1 MHRRRGARPARSF
14 SPHTGCR
21 RAPWPPPPPYARGE
35 QLPGREHLP
44 DAPLEEARQP
54 QRALAA
60 LQHAVQHGVAAPAVA
75 REQEREQIEHAVLHV
90 RRDAPGQ
97 RLLRDR
103 AARTHIVRREK
114 ERALQRGKVRPDHGD
129 EPPRRGRRQ
138 RNAARGGPLFEE
150 RRRARLVAAGELH
163 RALRRERLEQRRC
176 FGRRAALHHQQQR
189 RLRHGGGVGGER
201 RLLRGGQVA
210 HDDDAA
216 AVEKRQRFARGLH
229 VRRRRRVEPLHV
241 ERARRLRRQR
251 RRLAHRLLLAVFLLA
266 VQQVRARKRRR
277 LLRGR
282 LPHGLEKPHLVHAPI
297 IQESVPPRN
306 ARGLRRPRGIGARR
320 APAAAHPISGEIPP
334 ALPAPAARA
343 PLPPRKKAGILAI

>member
-1 MHRRRGARPARSF
+1 MS
-14 SPHTGCR
+14 R
-21 RAPWPPPPPYARGE
+21 RAAAGGSETP
-35 QLPGREHLP
+35 RE
-44 DAPLEEARQP
+44 
-54 QRALAA
+54 
-60 LQHAVQHGVAAPAVA
+60 
-75 REQEREQIEHAVLHV
+75 
-90 RRDAPGQ
+90 
-97 RLLRDR
+97 
-103 AARTHIVRREK
+103 AARFLRNAAA
-114 ERALQRGKVRPDHGD
+114 RASSQRGK
-129 EPPRRGRRQ
+129 
-138 RNAARGGPLFEE
+138 
-150 RRRARLVAAGELH
+150 LH

-266 VQQVRARKRRR
+266 VQQVRARKRHR

-282 LPHGLEKPHLVHAPI
+282 LPHGLEKPYLVHAPI

-306 ARGLRRPRGIGARR
+306 ARGLRRPRGIAARR

-343 PLPPRKKAGILAI
+343 PLPPRKKAGYTGNMKWYEIAVYTTDAGIEPVCGALTGAGLSGFSIEESREAAAAFLEQSALYWDFADMAHIGTTRPA